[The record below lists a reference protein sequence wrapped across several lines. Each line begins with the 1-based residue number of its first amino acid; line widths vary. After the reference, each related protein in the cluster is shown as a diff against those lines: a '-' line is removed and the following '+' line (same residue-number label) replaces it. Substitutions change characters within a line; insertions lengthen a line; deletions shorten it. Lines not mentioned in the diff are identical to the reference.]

1 MDASDEAIQAFACRK
16 GQILKARVQSSGQ
29 YAKVANHAEPVCLNV
44 APCTDIGMQIELFKD
59 ALDALDADPE
69 LINQVPGP

>member
-1 MDASDEAIQAFACRK
+1 MTRPYKPLRRDPSRLARHRIMRSWSASMGAPFMDVE
-16 GQILKARVQSSGQ
+16 
-29 YAKVANHAEPVCLNV
+29 
-44 APCTDIGMQIELFKD
+44 MQIELLKN

>member
-1 MDASDEAIQAFACRK
+1 MDVE
-16 GQILKARVQSSGQ
+16 
-29 YAKVANHAEPVCLNV
+29 
-44 APCTDIGMQIELFKD
+44 MQIELLKD